1 MSRWSPVAGLIT
13 WLLVSLGVFIA
24 GSVSAMRYAVPNNGY
39 PNEALLRVDWPV
51 LVGCALAA
59 ALPAG
64 IIRAAVGMRLRLWL
78 VLVAA
83 IAAVMVIAAIGPAF
97 VNIGTPGP
105 GEPGVNV

>member
-1 MSRWSPVAGLIT
+1 
-13 WLLVSLGVFIA
+13 
-24 GSVSAMRYAVPNNGY
+24 MRYAVPGNIGY

-51 LVGCALAA
+51 LVGFALAA

-83 IAAVMVIAAIGPAF
+83 IAPVDH
-97 VNIGTPGP
+97 
-105 GEPGVNV
+105 